1 MPNLGVAE
9 VAMLLIMLMVLIGVI
24 AGGVLLAK
32 ALWRR

>member
-1 MPNLGVAE
+1 MPNVGVVEIAI
-9 VAMLLIMLMVLIGVI
+9 LLIMLMVLIGVI